1 MDIIPLSYAS
11 SLVSLLTNGIINI
24 AVSDTSVLLVSMVST
39 LNDSCVLRK
48 QFLKLIYIIN

>member
-24 AVSDTSVLLVSMVST
+24 AVSDTSLLVSMVST
-39 LNDSCVLRK
+39 LND
-48 QFLKLIYIIN
+48 